1 MKRFAA
7 GAFALSLGA
16 CSGPPDF
23 PPPTDEPRLNPAV
36 FFTGRSEGK
45 ATLHVLFSDPVPVRV
60 ESVGRRD
67 RQGRLVLDQRVRE
80 GDKAA
85 RMRRWVLG
93 NAGPSQWQGSLT
105 DASGPVRVKSSKN
118 SGVIRYRMNN
128 GMDVEQQLRLQPG
141 GRMLLNR
148 LTVTKFGVRVAWLD
162 ETIRKLD

>member
-1 MKRFAA
+1 
-7 GAFALSLGA
+7 
-16 CSGPPDF
+16 
-23 PPPTDEPRLNPAV
+23 
-36 FFTGRSEGK
+36 
-45 ATLHVLFSDPVPVRV
+45 
-60 ESVGRRD
+60 
-67 RQGRLVLDQRVRE
+67 
-80 GDKAA
+80 
-85 RMRRWVLG
+85 MRRWVLG